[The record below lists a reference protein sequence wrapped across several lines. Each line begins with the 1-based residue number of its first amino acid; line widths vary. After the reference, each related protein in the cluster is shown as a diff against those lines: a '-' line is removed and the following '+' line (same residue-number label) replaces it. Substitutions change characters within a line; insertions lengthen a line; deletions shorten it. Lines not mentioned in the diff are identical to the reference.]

1 MEDIESIES
10 LIIDLQTLR
19 IATDDFAEN
28 NMLGQGG
35 FGAVYMGSLPSGQQI
50 AVKRLSQNSRQG
62 IGELKK

>member
-35 FGAVYMGSLPSGQQI
+35 FGAVYM
-50 AVKRLSQNSRQG
+50 V
-62 IGELKK
+62 